1 MEEFLFK
8 FDLWNADI
16 AVKNKEFLLNHC
28 AHFKDAVYSQAEF
41 DSDIFFIDLSFSNG
55 LRKLSMC
62 IAPMFDDISLSITT
76 AGGVQASIWMNY
88 IKYIELFKN
97 KALFFEGIHRANNN
111 VKDEQISVIE
121 CDLINLA
128 IKSRLNLA
136 SYNTKRTGLST

>member
-1 MEEFLFK
+1 MEEFLLK

-28 AHFKDAVYSQAEF
+28 AYFKDAVYSRAEF
-41 DSDIFFIDLSFSNG
+41 DSDIFFIDLTFSNR
-55 LRKLSMC
+55 LRELSMC
-62 IAPMFDDISLSITT
+62 IAPMFDDVSLSITT
-76 AGGVQASIWMNY
+76 VRGVQASIWMNY
-88 IKYIELFKN
+88 IKYIEIYKD

-121 CDLINLA
+121 CDLINLT

-136 SYNTKRTGLST
+136 SYNTKMTGLST

>member
-1 MEEFLFK
+1 MEEFLLK

-41 DSDIFFIDLSFSNG
+41 DSDIFFIDLSFTNG
-55 LRKLSMC
+55 SRELSMC
-62 IAPMFDDISLSITT
+62 IAPMFDDVSIAIATT
-76 AGGVQASIWMNY
+76 SKIRTSIWMNY
-88 IKYIELFKN
+88 IKYIEIYKN
-97 KALFFEGIHRANNN
+97 KALFFEGIHRTNNK

-121 CDLINLA
+121 CDLINLT
-128 IKSRLNLA
+128 IKSRLDLA